1 MASLSFKDVNEEVE
15 YWRRMAEE
23 YKQAMEEAREELE
36 DFQISSRELE
46 RELEI
51 QLGQLEKQNEAL
63 ILSNEKL
70 ISERDQLRPV
80 KFTQMQR
87 PASAY
92 SEGDDGADSALQEEY
107 DRLQN
112 QLRNVQ
118 NERQRQTNEAN
129 VKLGRYNNE
138 IELLEAE
145 NRELNMLLSLNNS
158 SQNKKKDM
166 KALEDLKQ
174 LLEQQEALHEKIDQT
189 KAHHKQL
196 DSEIRSLEK
205 KICQKQQERAVQ
217 YKNEKEQQ
225 QRYIREM
232 EQRNDDLERA
242 NRATVVSLE
251 AFELQLNEAIEHNA
265 ILENELDEK
274 RDLIVTVQ
282 RLKDETRDLQ
292 QELAVIRRQ
301 PASHSAS
308 LSNGHLTDVSAP
320 SKHSTEIMVQTEP
333 YSVPAPLLTPSTRIA
348 ALNMVNDA
356 LQKIG
361 HLELKLSQ
369 LYRSYGAP
377 PLSAPPNA
385 FVPPALP
392 GSPFGGTVNGGSG
405 KLPSSHSYQ
414 RRNSLRSWTNGSLL
428 MDHPAAQSEAHDSS
442 LRVIE

>member
-1 MASLSFKDVNEEVE
+1 MDLVSRRKTKLSTMASLSFKDVNEEVE

-70 ISERDQLRPV
+70 ISERDQLRERLDSGQN
-80 KFTQMQR
+80 T
-87 PASAY
+87 AN
-92 SEGDDGADSALQEEY
+92 SELTKLQEELA
-107 DRLQN
+107 R
-112 QLRNVQ
+112 
-118 NERQRQTNEAN
+118 
-129 VKLGRYNNE
+129 
-138 IELLEAE
+138 
-145 NRELNMLLSLNNS
+145 
-158 SQNKKKDM
+158 
-166 KALEDLKQ
+166 
-174 LLEQQEALHEKIDQT
+174 
-189 KAHHKQL
+189 
-196 DSEIRSLEK
+196 
-205 KICQKQQERAVQ
+205 

-274 RDLIVTVQ
+274 KDLIVTVQ

-308 LSNGHLTDVSAP
+308 FSNGHLTDDSAP

-414 RRNSLRSWTNGSLL
+414 RRSSLRSWTNGSLL

>member
-1 MASLSFKDVNEEVE
+1 
-15 YWRRMAEE
+15 
-23 YKQAMEEAREELE
+23 MEEAREELE

-70 ISERDQLRPV
+70 ISERDQLRERLDSG
-80 KFTQMQR
+80 QNN
-87 PASAY
+87 AN
-92 SEGDDGADSALQEEY
+92 SELTKLQEELA
-107 DRLQN
+107 R
-112 QLRNVQ
+112 
-118 NERQRQTNEAN
+118 
-129 VKLGRYNNE
+129 
-138 IELLEAE
+138 
-145 NRELNMLLSLNNS
+145 
-158 SQNKKKDM
+158 
-166 KALEDLKQ
+166 
-174 LLEQQEALHEKIDQT
+174 
-189 KAHHKQL
+189 
-196 DSEIRSLEK
+196 
-205 KICQKQQERAVQ
+205 

-274 RDLIVTVQ
+274 KDLIVTVQ

-308 LSNGHLTDVSAP
+308 FSNGHLNDVSAP

-361 HLELKLSQ
+361 

-392 GSPFGGTVNGGSG
+392 GSPFGGTLNGGSG
-405 KLPSSHSYQ
+405 KMPNSHSYQ
-414 RRNSLRSWTNGSLL
+414 RRGSLRSWTNGL
-428 MDHPAAQSEAHDSS
+428 M
-442 LRVIE
+442 